1 MHQQREAQDDT
12 TAGGVAG
19 DDSRFGNE
27 WQRPPS
33 GARGIVHRRFGAM
46 ALNALLSSGRHK
58 WRRMERSWVR
68 ADAKQV
74 GSERGAALVE
84 MAVVSLLLM
93 VMLLGI
99 VTFGITHYQ
108 NISIEGAAREAVRF
122 GATYAVEDAGSLEE
136 WLRDVAQV
144 AENAATGALSEGE
157 PSRLVCVA
165 QGFGNDPDE
174 FSRITVAGMQ
184 LIASASEESGWCFEN
199 TAPGGDT
206 VVQVQLQRDGWIEAI
221 VFSMKPTL
229 TGEAT
234 NRFERAKP

>member
-1 MHQQREAQDDT
+1 MIGDVDSEYQRT
-12 TAGGVAG
+12 RSRVGGIVR
-19 DDSRFGNE
+19 SRFGAIAVKAVF
-27 WQRPPS
+27 S
-33 GARGIVHRRFGAM
+33 G
-46 ALNALLSSGRHK
+46 GRHV
-58 WRRMERSWVR
+58 RRVGRCRVR
-68 ADAKQV
+68 RVAAKL

-84 MAVVSLLLM
+84 MAVVSTLLM
-93 VMLLGI
+93 ALLLGI

-108 NISIEGAAREAVRF
+108 NIAIEGAAREAVRF

-144 AENAATGALSEGE
+144 AENAATGALSESE

-165 QGFGNDPDE
+165 QGDGSDPDE
-174 FSRITVAGMQ
+174 VSRITVAGAQ
-184 LIASASEESGWCFEN
+184 SVASASEQSGWCFEN
-199 TAPGGDT
+199 TAPGGDI

-234 NRFERAKP
+234 NRFERAEA